1 MRRYFHKKIK
11 ISLMSA
17 FPLTILCI
25 WGKLGKRF
33 PFIQWVALENLDGK
47 KLMDLIVG
55 NSQPIQK
62 LRNLIKQVADTGL
75 NVLVCGESGVGK
87 ELVAR
92 SLHMQ
97 SRRRKKPFVK
107 VNCAA
112 LPGELLES
120 ELFGYEKGAFTGA
133 SEAKPGK
140 FEVAHRGAIFLD
152 EIGDMSINLQA
163 KLLQVLQ
170 DSEFCRVGG
179 IKDISVD
186 VWIICATHHDLESDI
201 QKGRFRE
208 DLFYRINIIK
218 IRVPPLRE
226 RKEDIPLLVNHFVQ
240 KYTVELNRYPSDLS
254 FSQDLFEYFVKYHW
268 PGNVREL
275 ENYVQKILVLG
286 DEKPVIEEL
295 EARNLQSM
303 DAGSPADNWSQEEHL
318 LDYVIGGVTKDFSDN
333 FPSLKEMK
341 KKAQI
346 RVEKILIEEALRR
359 TAGNKRDAAKLLEI
373 SYKALLYKV
382 RDYDI
387 NVKPEEFFNNHIQ
400 LTIPKH

>member
-1 MRRYFHKKIK
+1 
-11 ISLMSA
+11 
-17 FPLTILCI
+17 
-25 WGKLGKRF
+25 
-33 PFIQWVALENLDGK
+33 
-47 KLMDLIVG
+47 MDLIVG

-62 LRNLIKQVADTGL
+62 LKSLIKQVAGTGL
-75 NVLVCGESGVGK
+75 NVLICGESGVGK

-92 SLHMQ
+92 SLFIQ
-97 SRRRKKPFVK
+97 SARRNKSFVK

-140 FEVAHRGAIFLD
+140 FEVAHCGAIFLD

-179 IKDISVD
+179 IKDIRVD
-186 VWIICATHHDLESDI
+186 VWIVCATHHDLESDI
-201 QKGRFRE
+201 QKGTFRE

-218 IRVPPLRE
+218 IMVPPLRE
-226 RKEDIPLLVNHFVQ
+226 RKDDIPLLVDHFFQ
-240 KYTVELNRYPSDLS
+240 KYTAVLNRYPPDLKLS
-254 FSQDLFEYFVKYHW
+254 ERLYKCLGRYHW

-286 DEKPVIEEL
+286 DEKTVIEEL
-295 EARNLQSM
+295 EVRNFQSM
-303 DAGSPADNWSQEEHL
+303 DTESPEKNLSQEEYL
-318 LDYVIGGVTKDFSDN
+318 LNSVIGELTEVRNDN

-341 KKAQI
+341 KKAQT
-346 RVEKILIEEALRR
+346 RVEKVVIKEALRR
-359 TAGNKRDAAKLLEI
+359 TGGNKRDAAKLLQI
-373 SYKALLYKV
+373 SYKAILYKIK
-382 RDYDI
+382 DYNI
-387 NVKPEEFFNNHIQ
+387 IVEPEEFFKHSIQ
-400 LTIPKH
+400 LNIPRH